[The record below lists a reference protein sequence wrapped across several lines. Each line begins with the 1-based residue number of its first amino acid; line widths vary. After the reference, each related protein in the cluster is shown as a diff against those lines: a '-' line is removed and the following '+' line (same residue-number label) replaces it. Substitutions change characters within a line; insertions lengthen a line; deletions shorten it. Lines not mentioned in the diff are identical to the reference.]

1 MSNPPPAIA
10 KTEVADLSYCRN
22 CGAPLTGAYCA
33 DCSQRADVHMPST
46 LELVHEALEG
56 VTHSDSRLWTTMR
69 YLLFVPG
76 KLTLEFI
83 AGRRIAYLP
92 PFRLYLVM
100 SVLFFLI
107 ASIWQG
113 EAVHLI
119 GLDDAPKTTAG
130 VAPVARTPQQRCTDV
145 HSDIFEVQIKHACE
159 RIVRDNGEA
168 FKHDVVAVA
177 PKAIFILLPLIAFF
191 HMLLYWFPRHRYA
204 VHLLFFVHVHAF
216 AFLAMSIAWLLN
228 QLGHLSHTLDT
239 VCGALLAAI
248 MIYTPVY
255 MVLAMKRVFR
265 RGGANTLFKAL
276 ILFFIYLIVLSFTMA
291 GTVLY
296 AALRL

>member
-1 MSNPPPAIA
+1 LSNPPPAIV

-33 DCSQRADVHMPST
+33 DCSQRADVHIPST

-107 ASIWQG
+107 ASILPG
-113 EAVHLI
+113 EAVRLM
-119 GLDDAPKTTAG
+119 GLDDAPKTAAG
-130 VAPVARTPQQRCTDV
+130 VAPVARTPEQRCTDV
-145 HSDIFEVQIKHACE
+145 HSDIFEAQIKHACE
-159 RIVRDNGEA
+159 RIIRDNGEA

-177 PKAIFILLPLIAFF
+177 PKAMFILLPLIAFF

-228 QLGHLSHTLDT
+228 RLGHVSHTLDT
-239 VCGALLAAI
+239 ICGALLAAV
-248 MIYTPVY
+248 MVYMPVY
-255 MVLAMKRVFR
+255 LVLAMKRVFR
-265 RGGANTLFKAL
+265 RGGANTLFKAV
-276 ILFFIYLIVLSFTMA
+276 ILLFIYLIVLSFTMA

>member
-1 MSNPPPAIA
+1 MSNPPPAVV
-10 KTEVADLSYCRN
+10 KTELADPPFCRN

-56 VTHSDSRLWTTMR
+56 VTHSDSRLWMTMR
-69 YLLFVPG
+69 FLLFVPG

-83 AGRRIAYLP
+83 AGRRVAYLP
-92 PFRLYLVM
+92 PFRLYLVT

-107 ASIWQG
+107 ASILPG
-113 EAVHLI
+113 EAVRLME
-119 GLDDAPKTTAG
+119 LDDPPKTAAG
-130 VAPVARTPQQRCTDV
+130 VAAPARTPQERCSTLQ
-145 HSDIFEVQIKHACE
+145 SDIFQTQLKHACE

-177 PKAIFILLPLIAFF
+177 PKAMFILLPLIAFF
-191 HMLLYWFPRHRYA
+191 HMLLYWFPWHRYA

-216 AFLAMSIAWLLN
+216 AFLAMSVAWLLN
-228 QLGHLSHTLDT
+228 RVGQLSHSLDT
-239 VCGALLAAI
+239 LCGTLLAAI
-248 MIYTPVY
+248 MIYLPVY
-255 MVLAMKRVFR
+255 LVLAMKRVFR
-265 RGGANTLFKAL
+265 RGWPNTLFKAL
-276 ILFFIYLIVLSFTMA
+276 ILFFIYLIVLSVTMA
-291 GTVLY
+291 GTILY

>member
-1 MSNPPPAIA
+1 MSNPPSAIV

-46 LELVHEALEG
+46 VELVHEALEG

-83 AGRRIAYLP
+83 AGRRVAYLP

-113 EAVHLI
+113 EAVRLI
-119 GLDDAPKTTAG
+119 GLDDAPKTATG
-130 VAPVARTPQQRCTDV
+130 VAPVARTPQQRCADV
-145 HSDIFEVQIKHACE
+145 RSNIFEQQIKHACE
-159 RIVRDNGEA
+159 RIVQDNGEA

-177 PKAIFILLPLIAFF
+177 PKAMFILLPLIAFF

-216 AFLAMSIAWLLN
+216 AFMAMSIAWLLN
-228 QLGHLSHTLDT
+228 RLGHLSHTLDT
-239 VCGALLAAI
+239 ACGALLAAI
-248 MIYTPVY
+248 MIYMPVY
-255 MVLAMKRVFR
+255 LVLAMKRVFR
-265 RGGANTLFKAL
+265 RGVANTLFKAL
-276 ILFFIYLIVLSFTMA
+276 MLFFIYLIVLSFTMA